1 MTHSDPLA
9 DMLTRIRNGQSARLT
24 SVQVPFSNLHNDVLK
39 VLKDEGYIRSFK
51 KEEVRDN
58 ISVLVVQLKY
68 FQDSGVIR
76 TISRISKP
84 GNRIYYSVSDLKE
97 NIFCNGLGIVILSTP
112 KGVISDKEALHQN
125 VGGEALC
132 KVF

>member
-24 SVQVPFSNLHNDVLK
+24 NVVIPDSNLHLDVLN
-39 VLKDEGYIRSFK
+39 VLKEEGFVGSFS
-51 KEEVRDN
+51 KEEVRNN
-58 ISVLVVQLKY
+58 ISILNVQLKY
-68 FQDSGVIR
+68 FQDSGVIK

-84 GNRIYYSVSDLKE
+84 GKRVYYSIKDLKE
-97 NIFCNGLGIVILSTP
+97 NKFCNGLGIVILSTP
-112 KGVISDKEALHQN
+112 RGVISDKNAVHHN

>member
-24 SVQVPFSNLHNDVLK
+24 SIEVPFSNLHNDVLT
-39 VLKDEGYIRSFK
+39 VLKEEGYIRSFK

-68 FQDSGVIR
+68 FQDMGVIR

-84 GNRIYYSVSDLKE
+84 GKRIYYSVKDLKE
-97 NIFCNGLGIVILSTP
+97 NKFCNGLGIVILSTP
-112 KGVISDKEALHQN
+112 KGVISDKEALHHN